1 MECAVTDSFFLASD
15 ALCCHLIPFSRP
27 GRRVPALRTDVLVAR
42 HGAHL
47 DQVAVHAFQLLLHV
61 LMRDKKTI
69 TFEKDPKMHI
79 RNTYTY
85 AEALMLKGYERIYF
99 SKQGYTPW

>member
-69 TFEKDPKMHI
+69 TFEKRTKNAHTEYI
-79 RNTYTY
+79 Y
-85 AEALMLKGYERIYF
+85 AEELMLKGYERIYI